1 MELADFLADVEVMT
15 VDELMHHGVK
25 GMHWGVRKDR
35 SSGGSGEQSSSDHAK
50 LKKAAKI
57 GGVVLVAAVVIAGS
71 VYLAKHPELL
81 QKVIDSGHKAGD
93 VKKGKE
99 FVESLSK
106 EKEPTG
112 VINAA
117 GAGHM
122 GDRIHRRGGL
132 PDVFNELQKAG
143 IVNEHGENTMH
154 HGGYRRYGANLE
166 KAAVVFNDP
175 EGRNDAVGRPITH
188 RVVLPKQHA
197 QDVTDFESA
206 KNKAWSLLKND
217 YQRFSD
223 YANSGVDVT
232 NAEARRRGLMD

>member
-1 MELADFLADVEVMT
+1 MKLAEFLADVEDLT

-25 GMHWGVRKDR
+25 GMHWGIRKDR
-35 SSGGSGEQSSSDHAK
+35 SSGGSGESASSDHAK

-57 GGVVLVAAVVIAGS
+57 GGVVLITAAVIAGA
-71 VYLAKHPELL
+71 VYLSKHPELL
-81 QKVIDSGHKAGD
+81 QKAVGSEHKAGN
-93 VKKGKE
+93 VKKGKD
-99 FVESLSK
+99 FVESLAK

-132 PDVFNELQKAG
+132 SDVFNELQKAG

-175 EGRNDAVGRPITH
+175 KGRNDAVGRPITH

-197 QDVTDFESA
+197 QGVTDFESA
-206 KNKAWSLLKND
+206 KNKAWSLLKDD

-232 NAEARRRGLMD
+232 NMEARRLGVMD